1 MHITTIVTGGSTG
14 IGADIARQAA
24 ADSREVIVM
33 SRSAGPV
40 GTHVAADLSQPSG
53 WSVFDVTIADAFQRA
68 DRLEVFHCAGTL
80 TPIGFA
86 GETDADAYRTNVLLN
101 SAAPQ
106 IIGESVL
113 RHAAARSIPTTL
125 VMITSGA
132 ARSPYPGWS
141 AYCAGKAAM
150 DHWVRTVGE
159 EQEIRNGVK
168 VVAIAP
174 GVVDTPMQAEIREN
188 DESRFPNVDRFRSLH
203 AEGDLLDPAEVASRI
218 RAVIDRLES
227 GAVVDLRDL

>member
-1 MHITTIVTGGSTG
+1 MHVVTIVTGGSTG
-14 IGADIARQAA
+14 IGAEIARQAA
-24 ADSREVIVM
+24 ADSREVIVV
-33 SRSAGPV
+33 SRSPGPV

-53 WSVFDVTIADAFQRA
+53 WSVFEATVADAAQRA

-86 GETDADAYRTNVLLN
+86 GETDSAAYRSNVLLN

-106 IIGESVL
+106 IVGEAVL
-113 RHAAARSIPTTL
+113 REAASHSIPVAL

-159 EQEIRNGVK
+159 EQRLRDGVK

-174 GVVDTPMQAEIREN
+174 GVVDTPMQAEIRES
-188 DESRFPNVDRFRSLH
+188 DHSQFPNVERFRNLH
-203 AEGDLLDPAEVASRI
+203 AEGDLLDPTEVASRL
-218 RAVIDRLES
+218 RAVIEDLDS

>member
-1 MHITTIVTGGSTG
+1 MHAVTIVTGGSTG
-14 IGADIARQAA
+14 IGAEIAQQAA
-24 ADSREVIVM
+24 ADSREVIVV
-33 SRSAGPV
+33 SRSPGPV
-40 GTHVAADLSQPSG
+40 GTHVAADLSQPAG
-53 WSVFDVTIADAFQRA
+53 WSAFEATLADAVQRA
-68 DRLEVFHCAGTL
+68 EQLEVFHCAGTL

-86 GETDADAYRTNVLLN
+86 GETDPDGYRANVLLN

-106 IIGESVL
+106 IIGEAVIRL
-113 RHAAARSIPTTL
+113 VDPRSIPVAL

-150 DHWVRTVGE
+150 DHWVRTVGA
-159 EQEIRNGVK
+159 EQKLRDGVK

-174 GVVDTPMQAEIREN
+174 GVVDTPMQDEIRAT
-188 DESRFPNVDRFRSLH
+188 DESHFPKVERFRNLH
-203 AEGDLLDPAEVASRI
+203 ADGDLLDASEVASRI
-218 RAVIDRLES
+218 RAVIDGLES